1 MKTLF
6 ELVEEQG
13 YFLIAEVGVN
23 YYDIAVKEKISNL
36 EAAKL
41 MCKKAKDAG
50 ADAVKF
56 QTYKAEE
63 IASRYS
69 PAYWDTTEESTTSQY
84 ELFKKY
90 DSFGKEEYL
99 QLSKYCQEIGI
110 IFMSTPF
117 DYEAADYLDEMMDYY
132 KISSSDITNLPFIQH
147 MCEKGKTILLSTGAS
162 NEEEI
167 DKAVNIIKSDGN
179 KLVLMHCVLQY
190 PTPEQDANLGKII
203 ALKRKYPEILIGY
216 SDHTKPDYGY
226 AVVKTA
232 FTLGAKVIEKHFTL
246 DKSLLG
252 NDHYHAMDDNDLR
265 NIKKELDFQKK
276 IIGSDS
282 LEYGKNE
289 LAARENARRS
299 IVLIKNKR
307 MGETIEKDDIAFKR
321 PGIGILPEDYKK
333 VIGKRLNKDIVEDT
347 ILQWTDVI

>member
-246 DKSLLG
+246 DKSLPG